1 PEVVEAC
8 AAQRPT
14 AILVHSLLSDGA
26 SASGARA
33 REMDEREG
41 RALTAAHA
49 VIVTSD
55 WAAREV
61 GRRYGLPASA
71 APPGVEPSPVAP
83 GSGDTP
89 QLLTLASL
97 TPLKN
102 HALLLAALET
112 VAHHRWA
119 AVFAGPAPNP
129 DLASALRADALR
141 RGLAD
146 RITWPGPLL
155 GQELDRTWSATD
167 LLVHPSR
174 SETFGLVVSEAHAR
188 GIPTIVGAG
197 TGAEQTLRGGQLRGG
212 LQGDG
217 RDRAGAVSGEGRD
230 RTGPLPGEYPDSA
243 TALPGA
249 AVDTE
254 DPAELG
260 PTLSQWLTDA
270 ELRAQWRRAA
280 LRRRD
285 ELRGWDHTVDLLA
298 DALDA
303 ITDTPQQWR

>member
-1 PEVVEAC
+1 
-8 AAQRPT
+8 
-14 AILVHSLLSDGA
+14 
-26 SASGARA
+26 
-33 REMDEREG
+33 
-41 RALTAAHA
+41 
-49 VIVTSD
+49 
-55 WAAREV
+55 
-61 GRRYGLPASA
+61 
-71 APPGVEPSPVAP
+71 
-83 GSGDTP
+83 
-89 QLLTLASL
+89 LTLASL

-112 VAHHRWA
+112 VAHHWWA
-119 AVFAGPAPNP
+119 AVFAGPAPDP
-129 DLASALRADALR
+129 TLARALRADAAR

-197 TGAEQTLRGGQLRGG
+197 TGAEPTLRGDALRDG
-212 LQGDG
+212 LRGDG

-230 RTGPLPGEYPDSA
+230 STGALPRGGPDSATALPGLPRGGPDSA

-249 AVDTE
+249 TVHTE

-260 PTLSQWLTDA
+260 RILSQWLTDA
-270 ELRAQWRRAA
+270 WLRAEWRRAA

-285 ELRGWDHTVDLLA
+285 DLRGWDHTAELLA

-303 ITDTPQQWR
+303 ITDTPRQRR

>member
-1 PEVVEAC
+1 
-8 AAQRPT
+8 
-14 AILVHSLLSDGA
+14 
-26 SASGARA
+26 
-33 REMDEREG
+33 
-41 RALTAAHA
+41 
-49 VIVTSD
+49 
-55 WAAREV
+55 
-61 GRRYGLPASA
+61 
-71 APPGVEPSPVAP
+71 
-83 GSGDTP
+83 
-89 QLLTLASL
+89 LTLASL

-217 RDRAGAVSGEGRD
+217 RDSTGA
-230 RTGPLPGEYPDSA
+230 LPGGGPESA

-249 AVDTE
+249 AVDTG
-254 DPAELG
+254 DPAVLG
-260 PTLSQWLTDA
+260 RILSQWLTDA
-270 ELRAQWRRAA
+270 WLRAEWRRAA

-285 ELRGWDHTVDLLA
+285 DLRGWDHTA
-298 DALDA
+298 E
-303 ITDTPQQWR
+303 

>member
-1 PEVVEAC
+1 
-8 AAQRPT
+8 
-14 AILVHSLLSDGA
+14 
-26 SASGARA
+26 
-33 REMDEREG
+33 
-41 RALTAAHA
+41 
-49 VIVTSD
+49 
-55 WAAREV
+55 
-61 GRRYGLPASA
+61 
-71 APPGVEPSPVAP
+71 
-83 GSGDTP
+83 
-89 QLLTLASL
+89 
-97 TPLKN
+97 
-102 HALLLAALET
+102 
-112 VAHHRWA
+112 
-119 AVFAGPAPNP
+119 FAGPAPDP
-129 DLASALRADALR
+129 ALASALRADAAR

-146 RITWPGPLL
+146 RISWAGPLL

-197 TGAEQTLRGGQLRGG
+197 TGAEPTLRGDALRDGLRGDVR
-212 LQGDG
+212 DG
-217 RDRAGAVSGEGRD
+217 AGAVSGGGRD
-230 RTGPLPGEYPDSA
+230 GTGAVSGDNPASA

-260 PTLSQWLTDA
+260 RTLSQWLTDA
-270 ELRAQWRRAA
+270 GLRAQWRRAA